1 MGGMEDFVDVVI
13 EDDRWV
19 AVGLQDLAQRA
30 ALATFDELG
39 LPVAGF
45 TLCVMGCDDARIAAL
60 NADFRGKPSPT
71 NVLSWPSEERGASVA
86 GQMPALPQAG
96 DLDDPDHLGDI
107 ALAFDT
113 CHAEAK
119 AGNKPLTDHI
129 THLIVHGILH
139 ILGFDHIREPDGDLM
154 EAVEA
159 RVMARLGLPNP
170 YDTPEDQGQ

>member
-1 MGGMEDFVDVVI
+1 MGGMEDFADVVI

-71 NVLSWPSEERGASVA
+71 NVLSWPSEERGARVA
-86 GQMPALPQAG
+86 GQMPAVPQAG

>member
-71 NVLSWPSEERGASVA
+71 NVLSWPSEERGARVA
-86 GQMPALPQAG
+86 GQLPAVPQAG

>member
-1 MGGMEDFVDVVI
+1 MGGMEDFADVVI

-71 NVLSWPSEERGASVA
+71 NVLSWPSEERGARVA
-86 GQMPALPQAG
+86 GQMPSLPQAG

>member
-13 EDDRWV
+13 EDDRWA

-71 NVLSWPSEERGASVA
+71 NVLSWPSEERGARVA
-86 GQMPALPQAG
+86 GQMPSLPQAG